1 MYNKAILL
9 HKETIKMLTI
19 VKKKQFRGTNVSI
32 YNRSD
37 SFNKQAF
44 LDFRNELIISI
55 CQDGKFLERGDI
67 IEI

>member
-1 MYNKAILL
+1 
-9 HKETIKMLTI
+9 MLTI
-19 VKKKQFRGTNVSI
+19 VKKKQFRRTNVSI
-32 YNRSD
+32 YNRSN

-55 CQDGKFLERGDI
+55 CQDGKFLERRDI